1 MLHQFASGS
10 KNAKTS
16 FLKRHNSVGGRVEAG
31 GGGGGDEETEETEE
45 EGEVRWAAKLTAARV
60 GVARPS

>member
-1 MLHQFASGS
+1 MRKRPFL
-10 KNAKTS
+10 NVTS
-16 FLKRHNSVGGRVEAG
+16 VDGRADACSR
-31 GGGGGDEETEETEE
+31 GGGDEETEE

>member
-16 FLKRHNSVGGRVEAG
+16 FLKRQNSVGGRVEAG
-31 GGGGGDEETEETEE
+31 GGGGGDEETEE

-60 GVARPS
+60 GVAQPS